1 MDFYKRILRSDFVWR
16 LAGLTWY
23 TAVRATRGHYLSKV
37 DYLSESTEKTSAL
50 NLPLPA
56 KNVMEFGSGLGGN
69 LISIAKS
76 IKLGIGVDINPLF
89 VHGAKR
95 LSRKF
100 NCNNLTFL
108 SYDGSN
114 FPSLPKFDLIFSVNV
129 FERIKKDVVRD
140 LIPKIVSLGS
150 EDCIFVI
157 FFLNENAKET
167 EFTKLLGN
175 DAYVYW
181 SHDELLGLFSKYD
194 MNVEISEWGMYEQ
207 NAYIVRATL
216 LKRSNQRVG
225 KRISISN

>member
-23 TAVRATRGHYLSKV
+23 TAVRATRGRYLSKV
-37 DYLSESTEKTSAL
+37 DYLNESAEKTSAL

-76 IKLGIGVDINPLF
+76 MELGIGIDINPLF
-89 VHGAKR
+89 VHKANR

-100 NCNNLTFL
+100 NFNNLTFL

-129 FERIKKDVVRD
+129 FERIKKDIVLD
-140 LIPKIVSLGS
+140 LIPKIVSLGN
-150 EDCIFVI
+150 EDCTYVL
-157 FFLNENAKET
+157 FFLNENAQRT
-167 EFTKLLGN
+167 EFTKLLG
-175 DAYVYW
+175 DDSYVYW
-181 SHDELLGLFSKYD
+181 SHDELLDLFSKYVE
-194 MNVEISEWGMYEQ
+194 NVVISEWRMYEQ
-207 NAYIVRATL
+207 SAYIVQATL
-216 LKRSNQRVG
+216 GHR
-225 KRISISN
+225 